1 MISIIIPAYNEE
13 RVIAATL
20 KELVPGAI
28 AGELEVIVVC
38 NGCTDN
44 AAANDN
50 DVGFQNGLHRF
61 AFTSFF
67 LFPVKKNR
75 TKKRE

>member
-1 MISIIIPAYNEE
+1 MISIIIPAFNEE
-13 RVIAATL
+13 RVIVDTL

-44 AAANDN
+44 TARVVDSF
-50 DVGFQNGLHRF
+50 GGTIRCIE
-61 AFTSFF
+61 TSV
-67 LFPVKKNR
+67 PSK
-75 TKKRE
+75 